1 MMIRLLP
8 FPGSVPITVP
18 ISQIEYV
25 LFVGKIQDCVPKCVP
40 EEGAARI
47 MVWIDAPYDDAQA
60 AAEFVVV
67 HRPQLEARVRE
78 WMVTPCFLN

>member
-1 MMIRLLP
+1 MRIQFPP

-18 ISQIEYV
+18 ISSLEYV

-47 MVWIDAPYDDAQA
+47 MVWIDAPYDDAQE
-60 AAEFVVV
+60 AAEFVVMN
-67 HRPQLEARVRE
+67 RPRLEARVRE
-78 WMVTPCFLN
+78 WMISPCFLN